1 VKDSPLGD
9 ESDGHVLPREACMSV
24 SGARMFVLHGLMAAV
39 TNLEV
44 WLPVPLD
51 GRSLEERSPD
61 VVLIGRMIQCT
72 RQQ

>member
-1 VKDSPLGD
+1 
-9 ESDGHVLPREACMSV
+9 
-24 SGARMFVLHGLMAAV
+24 MFVLHGLMAAV

-44 WLPVPLD
+44 WLPIPLD